1 MVVMLAGFGVTV
13 YQLQKVT
20 RFSQID
26 GELETRISALA
37 GAMRELYLEQGP
49 PRGGPPPPDDFGFGG
64 PPPPREKPP
73 GRRPPPE
80 MAAPQDFTLSAETRA
95 LFANYYYVVWYRDGS
110 VLTRSAAAPKDL
122 TRPELSER
130 DTLPHFRTRGD
141 FREAVHCSGLGDCVL
156 AGRSVEGDLQA
167 TRNFGWALVMAGGAV
182 LALGLGMGFWF
193 TARAIRPI
201 EKISSAASRISQG
214 NLSERVAGADSGDE
228 LGNLAGV
235 LNQTFSRLESAF
247 ERQRQFTA
255 DAAHEL
261 RTPLAVIISEAQTTL
276 ARERVSAEYRET
288 VEACLET
295 AQQMRRLTESLLE
308 LARFDAEEAHA
319 RGDVDVAEAARM
331 SVERVRSLAEQRG
344 IAIESSFEPAQA
356 YVNADRIGQVITN
369 LLTNAIYY
377 NKADGKVWIGT
388 KMVADRAV
396 IIVNDTGVGIAAL
409 DIPHIF
415 ERFYRVD
422 KARSRAE
429 GRTGLGLAISK
440 AIVEGE
446 GGSIEVASVVGEG
459 STFTVRLRK
468 PPAVS

>member
-1 MVVMLAGFGVTV
+1 M
-13 YQLQKVT
+13 
-20 RFSQID
+20 
-26 GELETRISALA
+26 
-37 GAMRELYLEQGP
+37 
-49 PRGGPPPPDDFGFGG
+49 
-64 PPPPREKPP
+64 
-73 GRRPPPE
+73 
-80 MAAPQDFTLSAETRA
+80 
-95 LFANYYYVVWYRDGS
+95 S
-110 VLTRSAAAPKDL
+110 V
-122 TRPELSER
+122 
-130 DTLPHFRTRGD
+130 
-141 FREAVHCSGLGDCVL
+141 
-156 AGRSVEGDLQA
+156 
-167 TRNFGWALVMAGGAV
+167 
-182 LALGLGMGFWF
+182 
-193 TARAIRPI
+193 
-201 EKISSAASRISQG
+201 
-214 NLSERVAGADSGDE
+214 
-228 LGNLAGV
+228 
-235 LNQTFSRLESAF
+235 
-247 ERQRQFTA
+247 
-255 DAAHEL
+255 
-261 RTPLAVIISEAQTTL
+261 
-276 ARERVSAEYRET
+276 EYRET

-331 SVERVRSLAEQRG
+331 SVERIRSLAEQRG

-369 LLTNAIYY
+369 LLSNAIYY
-377 NKADGKVWIGT
+377 NKPDGKVRIGT
-388 KMVADRAV
+388 LMVADRAV
-396 IIVNDTGVGIAAL
+396 ISVNDTGVGIAAS